1 MMTTAKKIMT
11 ASRTYI
17 AIDLKSFYASVE
29 CVERGLDPLTTNL
42 VVTDESRTEKT
53 ICLAVSPS
61 LKAYGIGGRPRLF
74 EVMRRIREINGERRR
89 KIGYRPFVRKSFDD
103 TEIKANPYCEADFIR
118 AMPRMAFY
126 IEYSTRIYQIYMK
139 YIAAEDIHIYSI
151 DEVFMDV
158 TSYLATYNM
167 SAHELTMIIIQD
179 VLKNTGITA
188 TAGIGTNLYLAK
200 VAMDIVAKH
209 IPADSNGVRIAELDE
224 MTYRHKLWDHR
235 PLTDFW
241 RVGHG
246 IANRL
251 ASYGIDT
258 MGKIARCSIKKEEL
272 LYRLFGVTAELLID
286 HAWGWEPCTMEAIKA
301 YTPASSSVS
310 SGQVLACPYT
320 ADKALIVIMEMADN
334 LALELVDKRLVTD
347 QIVLTAG
354 YDVENLSNPA
364 VAAGCRNELHT
375 DHYGRQI
382 PKPAHGSISLD
393 SFTSSAKEIT
403 EATVKLFRRIVNPH
417 LLVRRLNITANH
429 IISENRRRS
438 RPVQLDL
445 FHDYEEQ
452 NRQEQQRHDALV
464 KERRMQETVISL
476 KKQFGKNSILKG
488 LNFQDGATG
497 KERNRQIGGHKA

>member
-1 MMTTAKKIMT
+1 
-11 ASRTYI
+11 
-17 AIDLKSFYASVE
+17 
-29 CVERGLDPLTTNL
+29 
-42 VVTDESRTEKT
+42 
-53 ICLAVSPS
+53 
-61 LKAYGIGGRPRLF
+61 
-74 EVMRRIREINGERRR
+74 
-89 KIGYRPFVRKSFDD
+89 
-103 TEIKANPYCEADFIR
+103 
-118 AMPRMAFY
+118 
-126 IEYSTRIYQIYMK
+126 
-139 YIAAEDIHIYSI
+139 
-151 DEVFMDV
+151 
-158 TSYLATYNM
+158 
-167 SAHELTMIIIQD
+167 
-179 VLKNTGITA
+179 
-188 TAGIGTNLYLAK
+188 
-200 VAMDIVAKH
+200 
-209 IPADSNGVRIAELDE
+209 
-224 MTYRHKLWDHR
+224 
-235 PLTDFW
+235 
-241 RVGHG
+241 
-246 IANRL
+246 
-251 ASYGIDT
+251 
-258 MGKIARCSIKKEEL
+258 
-272 LYRLFGVTAELLID
+272 
-286 HAWGWEPCTMEAIKA
+286 MEAIKA

-347 QIVLTAG
+347 QIVLAAG

-364 VAAGCRNELHT
+364 VAADCRNELHT
-375 DHYGRQI
+375 DHYGRQL

-429 IISENRRRS
+429 IISENRRTS